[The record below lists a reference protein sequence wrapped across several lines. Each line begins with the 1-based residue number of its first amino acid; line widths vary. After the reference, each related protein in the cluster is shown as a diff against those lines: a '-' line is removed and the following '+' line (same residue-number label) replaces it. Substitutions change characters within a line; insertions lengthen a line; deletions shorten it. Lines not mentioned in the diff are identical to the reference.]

1 MVAVPVARDIMKTT
15 IRVVH
20 PDMSVLAAMHALH
33 NKGENAAMV
42 VDDDFR
48 LVGILTEKDCLRI
61 LLHEMYDRFE
71 EIGRALV
78 ADFMSPVVETLTPGM
93 DLFAVASAF
102 LRTNF
107 TALPVVDEGVHVT
120 RFLGRDVVLDPE
132 ALDLT
137 REAHRQV
144 RCVEMGDMVDAGLSG
159 DDAGPGLVH
168 GVAHRGDE
176 AQTGH
181 DNAATGHADAEC
193 GRLGMVRV
201 RLRPGWPWRSR
212 SQPGRW

>member
-33 NKGENAAMV
+33 SKGENAAMV

-107 TALPVVDEGVHVT
+107 TALPVVDEGVLAGAVY
-120 RFLGRDVVLDPE
+120 RLSMLAAIV
-132 ALDLT
+132 DLVK
-137 REAHRQV
+137 RE
-144 RCVEMGDMVDAGLSG
+144 DAGHALFLEKIKMTEHPQSIQDLLRLTG
-159 DDAGPGLVH
+159 EHSRQQLKEVFS
-168 GVAHRGDE
+168 HRYYPPPD
-176 AQTGH
+176 T
-181 DNAATGHADAEC
+181 
-193 GRLGMVRV
+193 
-201 RLRPGWPWRSR
+201 PP
-212 SQPGRW
+212 